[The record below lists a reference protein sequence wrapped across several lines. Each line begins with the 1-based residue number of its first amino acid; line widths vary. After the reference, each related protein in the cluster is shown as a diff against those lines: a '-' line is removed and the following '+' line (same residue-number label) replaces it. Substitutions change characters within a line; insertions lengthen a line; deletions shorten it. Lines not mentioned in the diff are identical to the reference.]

1 MIMSDLNP
9 LIWPSGAT
17 RVNGE
22 VNIGGCA
29 VTSISAKFNTPI
41 FILDETDLKVR
52 ANMWQ
57 QALYE
62 TFQDRAGD
70 VFYAAKAFVSV
81 EVAKI
86 IKELGLNID
95 VCTGGEL
102 AVVAAAKFPGARI
115 EMHGNNK
122 SESEITEALDYG
134 VSTIVVDSLQE
145 IERVSRLAGLQGKTQ
160 KIIIRLNPGVEAH
173 THEYITTAIEDVKF
187 GFSIASGAAWNA
199 VTEIAKTSSLS
210 LVGVHSHIGSQIFS
224 GEAFDA
230 TAVKLLEFLKRYKD
244 EFKVELP
251 ELIIG
256 GGFGI
261 AYMDS
266 DQPISAEKLLK
277 QIHKVVISNCE
288 RLGLAIPR
296 FSIEPGR
303 AIIGPAMVTLYTV
316 GTTKEVK
323 LNDGATRL
331 YVAVDGGMSDNIR
344 TSLYDA
350 KYTAVLANRESSA
363 AKRDCRIVGKH
374 CESGDVIINSVFLPS
389 DIKPGDLI
397 AVAATGA
404 YGRSMASN
412 YNHVPR
418 PGVIAVQSGMA
429 RTIIRSETNADLL
442 ALDIAEAAKPIG
454 ERS

>member
-1 MIMSDLNP
+1 MSDLNP
-9 LIWPSGAT
+9 SIWPGSAT
-17 RVNGE
+17 RVSGE
-22 VNIGGCA
+22 LNLGGCSSS
-29 VTSISAKFNTPI
+29 SIAAKFGTPI
-41 FILDETDLKVR
+41 FVLDESDLKTR
-52 ANMWQ
+52 AMSWRN
-57 QALYE
+57 ALEE

-102 AVVAAAKFPGARI
+102 SVVTAANFPGERI

-122 SESEITEALDYG
+122 SESEIAQAMDYG
-134 VSTIVVDSLQE
+134 VATIVVDSLQE
-145 IERVSRLAGLQGKTQ
+145 IERVSRLAGKRGKIQ
-160 KIIIRLNPGVEAH
+160 RVVIRLNPGVEAH

-199 VTEIAKTSSLS
+199 VLEISKAKNLD

-224 GEAFDA
+224 SEAFDA

-244 EFKVELP
+244 EYQSELP
-251 ELIIG
+251 NLIIG

-261 AYMDS
+261 AYIDS
-266 DQPISAEKLLK
+266 DKPIPAGNLLR

-288 RLGLAIPR
+288 RLGLSVPR

-303 AIIGPAMVTLYTV
+303 AIIGPSMVTLYKV
-316 GTTKEVK
+316 GTTKEIK
-323 LNDGATRL
+323 LKDGATRL

-344 TSLYDA
+344 TSLYEA
-350 KYTAVLANRESSA
+350 EFTAVIANRESTSTL
-363 AKRDCRIVGKH
+363 RDCRIVGKH
-374 CESGDVIINSVFLPS
+374 CESGDVIINGINLPS

-418 PGVIAVQSGMA
+418 PGVIAVQSGLA
-429 RTIIRSETNADLL
+429 RTIIRSETTADLL
-442 ALDIAEAAKPIG
+442 ALDIVEIAKPIG